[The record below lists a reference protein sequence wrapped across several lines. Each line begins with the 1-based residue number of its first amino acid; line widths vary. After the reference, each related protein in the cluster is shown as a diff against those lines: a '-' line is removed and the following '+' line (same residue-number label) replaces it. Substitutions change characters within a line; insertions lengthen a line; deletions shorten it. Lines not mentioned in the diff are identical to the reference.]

1 MPLLATLIFGPWT
14 KFISSNMDPG
24 AECGYHLNV
33 KILLCCIIQREK
45 VLASLVPCGYAME
58 SWYIKE
64 KPIRLMLKRI
74 GVS

>member
-1 MPLLATLIFGPWT
+1 MLLLTTLIFGPWT

-24 AECGYHLNV
+24 AECGCHLSV

-45 VLASLVPCGYAME
+45 VLATLVPCGYTME
-58 SWYIKE
+58 SCYIKE

>member
-1 MPLLATLIFGPWT
+1 MPLLATLISGPWT

-24 AECGYHLNV
+24 AECGYRLNV
-33 KILLCCIIQREK
+33 KILLCCIIQRGK
-45 VLASLVPCGYAME
+45 VLASSVPCGYAME